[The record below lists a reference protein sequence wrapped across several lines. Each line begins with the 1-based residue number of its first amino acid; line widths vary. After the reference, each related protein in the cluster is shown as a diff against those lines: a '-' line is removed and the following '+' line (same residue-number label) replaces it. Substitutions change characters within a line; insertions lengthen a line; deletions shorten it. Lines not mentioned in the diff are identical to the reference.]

1 MFPMEFDHA
10 ILDSLPMPTNED
22 VKRVI
27 LILNVIISKRVLPYF
42 RSKRGTDPIVIA
54 RVGEAIVIERLEDY
68 YNRIRAVSLVAQDKN
83 RWIIYVHERVF
94 DYLAFMIPSDPQSRI
109 GAGTIEEHKMLAF
122 SEFMLRHQVEHI
134 IYPGRLEREIIH
146 SDVTFA
152 MERRSEDPTYY
163 RMLHRSFEDEMN
175 GLKGSAFIRLFD
187 EAEKEEDYERHIPAI
202 LNTHVFTL
210 GDLSDA
216 MIAKVFPCLDTE
228 LKTKVLG
235 ECYRRSRDV
244 GYSLCRTFFIHR
256 LLRLFDLLVNKDER
270 EAETVF
276 REFRHRWGLVD
287 LLRELDLPESSMDS
301 HSIQEVFQIFKENL
315 KCFASEAKEYF
326 DTFPPAGPA
335 SPQSQQK
342 PTAAPK
348 TLKDRIESVRN
359 DPCVPIQVI
368 EVIDKN
374 KLNTAGQ
381 SGYKYSELIETLLAI
396 PWGKIKKIEVTPLN
410 FEEGLDRTHYGLH
423 KPKEL
428 ICDFFSNL
436 IWRYQQFR
444 EDQAPNWHCNGSA
457 FLFVGPPG
465 VGKTSLAISI
475 AEHLGVPYHKLSLGG
490 MRDEADLRGHGF
502 TYEGSKPGAIVQ
514 GVIKMGVMNGMFIMD
529 EADKTEKFA
538 IATLLE
544 ILDPE
549 QNHLFHD
556 KYTQTTVDIDLSNIH
571 FVLTANTL
579 ETVPPPVVNR
589 CEVVLLDRYSV
600 DEKVE
605 IARKYLIKRV
615 RGRHEITQEQV
626 FIDPREEIEILRYLI
641 KTYTHEAGVRE
652 LERIIRTLFL
662 RILRKEILTV
672 RAASVRI
679 TREKVKEYLDPPTP
693 PRAINEE
700 DRVGEMMGLGINVDL
715 GIGSLVPIQATSMRL
730 GPAIK
735 GQRGFLSMIHATG
748 NIQRVMDE
756 SRKVATTAILHCRD
770 QLGISLERADSP
782 IHLHFMGGSTP
793 KDGPSAGGA
802 IALAL
807 ASVLSGQEIRR
818 DVAMTGEIDTHGRI
832 TRIGGVDV
840 KLETA
845 ADAGCKT
852 VIIPRENLYGQDG
865 VEKLS
870 EALKREF
877 QMFTHEEWKG
887 DHKPFNCEKH
897 VLQIVAVDNILQAVE
912 IAFINQEELNTVER
926 IFSSYAAEIAQA
938 LIRERRSARRHLRV
952 MYVKGPEELELA
964 TRNGKLIPWEERGCY
979 FLAQS
984 AAKKVIAEQYPEL
997 ERQGKLLELD
1007 PAKDDI
1013 TGLLLQVAERIRA
1026 TGLREALS
1034 TLVAPFF
1041 YLKRVKSSLK
1051 VFSLGPPFKPLT
1063 IFANN
1068 YTLQGLKIKGCKPL
1082 LNQTY
1087 CFLSQLDPESLA
1099 ACPFLTKTAGV
1110 YVVDLS
1116 FIPEKYRL
1124 DVKRAEM
1131 IMNRVLTTWL
1141 AQVEDALVKSGGDSP
1156 CRSRELTKPPL

>member
-10 ILDSLPMPTNED
+10 VLDSLPMPTNED
-22 VKRVI
+22 IKRVV
-27 LILNVIISKRVLPYF
+27 LILNVIISRRVLPYF
-42 RSKRGTDPIVIA
+42 RSKRGTDPIVTA
-54 RVGEAIVIERLEDY
+54 RVGEAIIVERLEDY

-83 RWIIYVHERVF
+83 KWIIYVHERVF
-94 DYLAFMIPSDPQSRI
+94 DYLAFMIPSDTQSRI
-109 GAGTIEEHKMLAF
+109 GAGTVEEHKMLAF

-134 IYPGRLEREIIH
+134 IYPGRLEREIIY

-152 MERRSEDPTYY
+152 MERRIEDPTYY
-163 RMLHRSFEDEMN
+163 RMLRRSLEDEMN
-175 GLKGSAFIRLFD
+175 GLKGSAFLRLFD
-187 EAEKEEDYERHIPAI
+187 GAEKDEDYERHIAAI
-202 LNTHVFTL
+202 LNTHVLTL

-216 MIAKVFPCLDTE
+216 MIAKVFPCLDIE

-235 ECYRRSRDV
+235 ECYRRSGDV

-270 EAETVF
+270 EAEAVF
-276 REFRHRWGLVD
+276 REFRDRWGLVH
-287 LLRELDLPESSMDS
+287 LLRELDMPESSIDS
-301 HSIQEVFQIFKENL
+301 HSIQEVFQIFKKNL
-315 KCFASEAKEYF
+315 KCFASEAKQYF
-326 DTFPPAGPA
+326 DTFPPTGPPL
-335 SPQSQQK
+335 PQPQPT

-359 DPCVPIQVI
+359 DPRVPVQVM

-374 KLNTAGQ
+374 KLNTVGQ

-396 PWGKIKKIEVTPLN
+396 PWGKIKRIEVTPQE
-410 FEEGLDRTHYGLH
+410 FEEGLDRTHYGLY

-436 IWRYQQFR
+436 IWRYQQFH
-444 EDQAPNWHCNGSA
+444 EDQAPHWHRNGSA

-514 GVIKMGVMNGMFIMD
+514 GVIKMGAMNGMFIMD

-556 KYTQTTVDIDLSNIH
+556 KYTQTTVDIDLSNFH

-605 IARKYLIKRV
+605 IARKFLIKRV
-615 RGRHEITQEQV
+615 RERHEITQEQV
-626 FIDPREEIEILRYLI
+626 FIDPRDEIEILRYLI

-672 RAASVRI
+672 RASSVRI

-735 GQRGFLSMIHATG
+735 GQRGYLSMIHATG
-748 NIQRVMDE
+748 NIERIMDE

-770 QLGISLERADSP
+770 ELGISLERADSP

-852 VIIPRENLYGQDG
+852 VIIPRENLFGQDG

-877 QMFTHEEWKG
+877 QILTHEEWKG

-897 VLQIVAVDNILQAVE
+897 VLQIVAVDNVLQAAE
-912 IAFINQEELNTVER
+912 IAFINRDEISSVER
-926 IFSSYAAEIAQA
+926 MFSSYAAVVARV
-938 LIRERRSARRHLRV
+938 LVRERQSAGRHLRV

-964 TRNGKLIPWEERGCY
+964 GRNGELIPRAERGCF
-979 FLAQS
+979 FLAQA
-984 AAKKVIAEQYPEL
+984 AAKKAIAERYPEL

-1007 PAKDDI
+1007 PSKDDI
-1013 TGLLLQVAERIRA
+1013 TGLFRQIAEKIRA
-1026 TGLREALS
+1026 SGTGEALS
-1034 TLVAPFF
+1034 TFVAPFF
-1041 YLKRVKSSLK
+1041 YLERVKSSLK
-1051 VFSLGPPFKPLT
+1051 EFSPGPAFKPLS

-1068 YTLQGLKIKGCKPL
+1068 YAVQGLKIKGCKAL

-1087 CFLSQLDPESLA
+1087 CFLSQLDPESLV
-1099 ACPFLTKTAGV
+1099 ACPFLKKRAGV
-1110 YVVDLS
+1110 YVTDLS

-1124 DVKRAEM
+1124 DLKRAEK
-1131 IMNRVLTTWL
+1131 IMNRVLALWL
-1141 AQVEDALVKSGGDSP
+1141 TEIEDALLHVEETRHAAPGS
-1156 CRSRELTKPPL
+1156 